1 MRTTND
7 TTRRAARGTARALL
21 FTLLALAA
29 PLGAAAC
36 ADDDGP
42 TGGGAPTTGAE
53 AYTDADADADADA
66 GRRLAELED
75 REAIR
80 DVAACYGRG
89 HDAIFFDL
97 RGDKREAKSILET
110 CFEAGVRTKVYF
122 FDAPEPAQT
131 LEGLDSLVE
140 FIAAFA
146 LANNYTSARNTP
158 GNVHIDLRADGT
170 ATMTTA
176 GATPHFI
183 RPAGEG
189 LEPSVDVITAR
200 YVDEVRR
207 GDDGRWRTYAK
218 ELHIDAVWRGSGLYP
233 LAGSAP

>member
-1 MRTTND
+1 MRTTKD
-7 TTRRAARGTARALL
+7 TTWRAGRGAARALL
-21 FTLLALAA
+21 FTLWALAA

-42 TGGGAPTTGAE
+42 AGEDAPA
-53 AYTDADADADADA
+53 TDADAE
-66 GRRLAELED
+66 RRLAELED
-75 REAIR
+75 REAVR

-110 CFEAGVRTKVYF
+110 CFEGGVRTKVYF

-131 LEGLDSLVE
+131 LEGLDGLVE
-140 FIAAFA
+140 FVAAFA
-146 LANNYTSARNTP
+146 LANDYTSARNTP

-218 ELHIDAVWRGSGLYP
+218 ELHIDAVWRGGGLYP